1 MSWVKRVEAVMDA
14 LKGSAI
20 GEIELAEG
28 EFEIILRRQPSTIV
42 MVKTAHND
50 SRHQATT
57 LLTANSFTELKSPLT
72 GVYYAASSPD
82 SAPFVQIGD
91 IVKVGQTIA
100 LIEAMKV
107 FNEIQAE
114 ASGRVVSIK
123 AQNGDVVKKAEALF
137 LVEPV

>member
-28 EFEIILRRQPSTIV
+28 EFEIILRRQPDAV
-42 MVKTAHND
+42 VAVKATHND
-50 SRHQATT
+50 SKHQATT

-91 IVKVGQTIA
+91 IVKIGQTIA

-114 ASGRVVSIK
+114 ASGRVVAIK
-123 AQNGDVVKKAEALF
+123 AQNSDVVKKAEVLF